1 MGSPPG
7 PSVARPVKKGAF
19 MTPPPSRPFLSSA
32 QLNAQRLANVL
43 YALNTSR
50 SGSSKR
56 TVTSKHSVRKRSSE
70 L

>member
-1 MGSPPG
+1 MGSPRG

-43 YALNTSR
+43 YALNTSQC
-50 SGSSKR
+50 GSSKR
-56 TVTSKHSVRKRSSE
+56 TATSRCSGRRRLSGP
-70 L
+70 